1 MKQLLLQIGL
11 LLLLAACQQ
20 EVVPEKTGEKV
31 TLSFDFYN
39 ASLTKA
45 DDASSAPDTL
55 MPVGKKFRAYAY
67 PKGETTTGSP
77 SATGIYTVADN
88 GIAEGDMTLYRGD
101 YDIYLVSY
109 FDENYVPELGGDN
122 FISVSNEK
130 DFMYTTLKGVSVRPA
145 SSGLNKMKIPI
156 TTPFTR
162 LCSNIILKVQAN
174 KTQPVTVGGL
184 KVNSITINNLSTPL
198 SYQLGE
204 SDWHSKT
211 TGYTESLS
219 TSKFSQGGAAIN
231 PRESDPM
238 VVLPID
244 GTTALKFNV
253 NLQIQYDKN
262 NTGDASK
269 YVTENFNYEASV
281 RKIFL
286 PGMTYVFEF
295 TLTFFG
301 TINPTDLTLGILEY
315 TTVSDNTDEVGK

>member
-1 MKQLLLQIGL
+1 MKQLLLHIGF

-20 EVVPEKTGEKV
+20 EVVPEEKGEKV
-31 TLSFDFYN
+31 ALSFDLYK

-45 DDASSAPDTL
+45 EDTSNDDVSL
-55 MPVGKKFRAYAY
+55 MPTGKKFRAYAF
-67 PKGETTTGSP
+67 PKGGETTGIP
-77 SATGIYTVADN
+77 SGEGLYTVGEKGAAS
-88 GIAEGDMTLYRGD
+88 GSLTLYSGE

-109 FDENYVPELGGDN
+109 FDETYAPELDGSL
-122 FISVSNEK
+122 ISVDNGK
-130 DFMYTTLKGVSVRPA
+130 DFMYTVLKDVTVRPA
-145 SSGLNKMKIPI
+145 SGATNMTVPV

-162 LCSNIILKVQAN
+162 LCSNIILKVQASQ
-174 KTQPVTVGGL
+174 TQPVSVGGL

-204 SDWHSKT
+204 TDWHSKA

-219 TSKFSQGGAAIN
+219 TSKFTSGGLATN

-238 VVLPID
+238 VVLPIN

-253 NLQIQYDKN
+253 NLQIKYDKN
-262 NTGDASK
+262 STGDPLE
-269 YVTENFNYEASV
+269 YVTEDFNYEASV